1 MEANKINTKTQNKTF
16 GFYAKNAGLLIL
28 KFFLYVLYSA
38 VVTLPVFLTT
48 VSCTTLFFLAVATFV
63 CVITIVPMFL
73 VPIAFFAFLINA
85 PVACLITCGTILG
98 AVVLAAI
105 IIQIVAMC
113 SAASEYKNTKL
124 MELYRTSNHIWKGN
138 IHLWGSV
145 YSVYDVI
152 SAIGKQ
158 KKISQN
164 QNQDKCRIYNDN
176 KRKISISDDKLKD
189 QNQVNI
195 NDNKKKNIE
204 TNKSNANLKISETIE
219 KISEIK
225 KDNKIDNKSNGDTSM
240 ISEDS
245 ENNSSET
252 IEEDD
257 NIIRDCDI
265 ESANGKSTNSNNI
278 KTNKN
283 NNIKNLKNP
292 ENKKVAPQ
300 NNIEMKNFK
309 IQSVISLNIP
319 KQNRNNKKNKENGH

>member
-16 GFYAKNAGLLIL
+16 GFYAKNAGLFIL
-28 KFFLYVLYSA
+28 KSFLYMLYSA
-38 VVTLPVFLTT
+38 VVTLPWFLITVFYTVFLF
-48 VSCTTLFFLAVATFV
+48 VSVVATV
-63 CVITIVPMFL
+63 CVITLIPICACVAFL
-73 VPIAFFAFLINA
+73 VYARL
-85 PVACLITCGTILG
+85 ACLITLGAIFG

-113 SAASEYKNTKL
+113 LANSEYGKEVSMKANQ
-124 MELYRTSNHIWKGN
+124 ELNSWEVNIYIWKD
-138 IHLWGSV
+138 I
-145 YSVYDVI
+145 YSVYDKI
-152 SAIGKQ
+152 SAIGEQEKT
-158 KKISQN
+158 SQN
-164 QNQDKCRIYNDN
+164 QNQDKCRIY
-176 KRKISISDDKLKD
+176 
-189 QNQVNI
+189 

-204 TNKSNANLKISETIE
+204 TNKSNANLKISE
-219 KISEIK
+219 IK
-225 KDNKIDNKSNGDTSM
+225 KDNKIDNKSNMDTSM

-245 ENNSSET
+245 ENNNSET
-252 IEEDD
+252 IEEDE

-278 KTNKN
+278 NTNKN

-319 KQNRNNKKNKENGH
+319 KQNRNNKKNKENGN

>member
-38 VVTLPVFLTT
+38 VVTLPVFLTS
-48 VSCTTLFFLAVATFV
+48 VFGTTIFFLAVATFF
-63 CVITIVPMFL
+63 CVITIAPMFL
-73 VPIAFFAFLINA
+73 IPIAFFAFLFNA
-85 PVACLITCGTILG
+85 PVACLITCGAILG
-98 AVVLAAI
+98 AVVVAAI
-105 IIQIVAMC
+105 VTTIVTMC
-113 SAASEYKNTKL
+113 SAASEYKDTKL
-124 MELYRTSNHIWKGN
+124 MESYRTSNRIWEGN
-138 IHLWGSV
+138 ISAWGSV
-145 YSVYDVI
+145 YSIYDAI

-176 KRKISISDDKLKD
+176 K
-189 QNQVNI
+189 
-195 NDNKKKNIE
+195 KKNIE
-204 TNKSNANLKISETIE
+204 TNKSNANLKISE
-219 KISEIK
+219 IK
-225 KDNKIDNKSNGDTSM
+225 KDNKIDNKSNMDTSM

-245 ENNSSET
+245 ENNNSET
-252 IEEDD
+252 IEEDE

-278 KTNKN
+278 NTNKN

-319 KQNRNNKKNKENGH
+319 KQNRNNKKNKENGN